1 MRRVLLSACA
11 GLALLAG
18 VGFAGAASA
27 QEQVVPRTEVFSVF
41 GQPTDVTVVR
51 ATLLDIYGAWPQGF
65 EPRAVRPVPAGWST
79 LLPVTQRGQGYYN
92 ARLYWKF
99 NSSTSMF
106 EPKVRIAFYRSL
118 SPEDVIARGDFQLG
132 LASPNGDPF
141 VDPDGNPIVNP
152 VTLTPVESVSPTTTG
167 FGV

>member
-27 QEQVVPRTEVFSVF
+27 QEPVVPRTEVMTVF
-41 GQPTDVTVVR
+41 GQATDVTVIR
-51 ATLLDIYGAWPQGF
+51 ATLADLYGGWPQGF
-65 EPRAVRPVPAGWST
+65 EPRATRPVPAGWST
-79 LLPVTQRGQGYYN
+79 LLPVTLRGEGYYN

-99 NSSTSMF
+99 NSDTGLF
-106 EPKVRIAFYRSL
+106 EPKVRLAFYRSL
-118 SPEDVIARGDFQLG
+118 SPQDVIDRGAFRLG

-141 VDPDGNPIVNP
+141 TDQNGDPIVNP
-152 VTLTPVESVSPTTTG
+152 ITLTPVGSVSPTSTG
-167 FGV
+167 FGA